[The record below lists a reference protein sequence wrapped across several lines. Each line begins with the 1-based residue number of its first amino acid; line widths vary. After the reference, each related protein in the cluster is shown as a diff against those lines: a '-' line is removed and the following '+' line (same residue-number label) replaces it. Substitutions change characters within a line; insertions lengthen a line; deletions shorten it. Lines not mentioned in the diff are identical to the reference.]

1 MDSLTIEERIAICQ
15 KNLESVRE
23 KKRRLEE
30 SSPRVHARLQENLR
44 RFRELRNKTLDDKGK
59 KELKFVRHQIQTYL
73 DEKEQIEKEYADLR
87 QRERGILLEIEEL
100 KNRNSL
106 ACNVHA

>member
-30 SSPRVHARLQENLR
+30 SSPRVHTRLQENLR
-44 RFRELRNKTLDDKGK
+44 RFKELRSKARNEKEQ
-59 KELKFVRHQIQTYL
+59 KELKFVRHQIQVYL

-87 QRERGILLEIEEL
+87 QRERGILLELDEL
-100 KNRNSL
+100 TNKKETNK
-106 ACNVHA
+106 